1 MPTNRRTR
9 NPHQVLASTSRSAVL
24 ELLRERGAALDVDE
38 VAAAVGLHVNTVRG
52 HLEVLV
58 DGGYAV
64 RRSLPPSGPGRPRT
78 VYEAT
83 AAPEDGSNYRLLAE
97 MLTHYL
103 ASTSTQPAADA
114 VAAGRSWAAPQV
126 DAAAVHERSGGEP
139 TSERDAVA
147 AVVKLLADS
156 GFRPEAS
163 ADGSRI
169 DLHHCPFRDLAVA
182 SPEVVC
188 GAHLG
193 MLQGALA
200 QLNAPISATKL
211 LPLVEPD
218 LCVATLEHAPPATP
232 PSR

>member
-1 MPTNRRTR
+1 M
-9 NPHQVLASTSRSAVL
+9 LASTSRSAVL
-24 ELLRERGAALDVDE
+24 EVLRSRGTALDVDE

-97 MLTHYL
+97 VLTHYL
-103 ASTSTQPAADA
+103 ASTSAQPAADA

-126 DAAAVHERSGGEP
+126 DAAPHTRSDGEP
-139 TSERDAVA
+139 TTEREAVA

-156 GFRPEAS
+156 GFQPEAS

-193 MLQGALA
+193 ILQGALA
-200 QLNAPISATKL
+200 QLGAPIAATKL

-218 LCVATLEHAPPATP
+218 LCVATLERTP
-232 PSR
+232 TSSSPTR

>member
-1 MPTNRRTR
+1 MPTNRRPR
-9 NPHQVLASTSRSAVL
+9 SPHQVLASTSRSAVL
-24 ELLRERGAALDVDE
+24 EVLRERATALDVDE
-38 VAAAVGLHVNTVRG
+38 VASAVGLHVNTVRG

-97 MLTHYL
+97 VLTHYL
-103 ASTSTQPAADA
+103 ASTSAHPAADA

-126 DAAAVHERSGGEP
+126 EGVAAPDRGATGP

-182 SPEVVC
+182 SPDVVC

-193 MLQGALA
+193 ILQGALA
-200 QLNAPISATKL
+200 QLDAPIAATRL

-218 LCVATLEHAPPATP
+218 LCVATLERTPTPP

>member
-1 MPTNRRTR
+1 MPTNRRAR
-9 NPHQVLASTSRSAVL
+9 SPHQVLASTSRSAVL
-24 ELLRERGAALDVDE
+24 DVLRERGVALDVDE

-97 MLTHYL
+97 VLTHYL
-103 ASTSTQPAADA
+103 ASTSAQPAVDA

-126 DAAAVHERSGGEP
+126 DGVAPGEGSESAP
-139 TSERDAVA
+139 TSERDALA

-193 MLQGALA
+193 ILQGALA
-200 QLNAPISATKL
+200 QLDAPISATRL

-218 LCVATLEHAPPATP
+218 LCVATLEHTPARSP
-232 PSR
+232 R

>member
-1 MPTNRRTR
+1 MPTNRRPR
-9 NPHQVLASTSRSAVL
+9 SPHQVLASTSRSAVL
-24 ELLRERGAALDVDE
+24 EVLRERGGALDVDE

-64 RRSLPPSGPGRPRT
+64 RSSLPPSGPGRPRT

-83 AAPEDGSNYRLLAE
+83 SAPEDGSNYRLLAE
-97 MLTHYL
+97 VLTHYL
-103 ASTSTQPAADA
+103 ASTSAQPAVDA

-126 DAAAVHERSGGEP
+126 DAAGPREGGAAAAP
-139 TSERDAVA
+139 TSEREAVA

-156 GFRPEAS
+156 GFQPEAS

-193 MLQGALA
+193 ILQGALA
-200 QLNAPISATKL
+200 QLDAPISATRL

-218 LCVATLEHAPPATP
+218 LCVATLEHTPARSP
-232 PSR
+232 R

>member
-1 MPTNRRTR
+1 
-9 NPHQVLASTSRSAVL
+9 VLASTSRSAVL
-24 ELLRERGAALDVDE
+24 EVLRERGAALDVDE

-58 DGGYAV
+58 DGGYAL
-64 RRSLPPSGPGRPRT
+64 RRTLPPSGPGRPRT

-83 AAPEDGSNYRLLAE
+83 AAPTDGTNYRLLAE
-97 MLTHYL
+97 VLTHYL
-103 ASTSTQPAADA
+103 ASTSSHPAQDA

-126 DAAAVHERSGGEP
+126 EEATGDGAAPA
-139 TSERDAVA
+139 TSAHDAVA

-156 GFRPEAS
+156 GFQPEVT
-163 ADGSRI
+163 ADGTRI

-182 SPEVVC
+182 SPEIVC

-193 MLQGALA
+193 ILQGALA
-200 QLNAPISATKL
+200 ELNAPVAATKL

-218 LCVATLEHAPPATP
+218 LCVATLEHAPAPAS